1 MKILAVAGS
10 PRRGGN
16 SDTLLEQAIDGAQS
30 AGATVELA
38 ILSQLDVHPCTGCES
53 CFADGRCVVGDDYQ
67 DLYDKVL
74 EADAVML
81 ASPVYFTNVSGWT
94 KAFIDRF
101 QCLWA
106 LRFVLKRPVPLPAGG
121 KKRRAIF
128 LATAGS
134 PSTRFDCTLSTVR
147 AMFSTI
153 DATWVGSVCVNN
165 IDQRGS
171 VAEHPDIL
179 AQARELG
186 ARLVSAS
193 GES

>member
-16 SDTLLEQAIDGAQS
+16 SDTLLQQAIAGAQT
-30 AGATVELA
+30 AGATVELVV
-38 ILSQLDVHPCTGCES
+38 LSQLDIHPCAGCER
-53 CFADGRCVVGDDYQ
+53 CFADGRCVVNDDYQ
-67 DLYDKVL
+67 SLYDKVL
-74 EADAVML
+74 AADAVML
-81 ASPVYFTNVSGWT
+81 ASPVHFTNVSGWT

-106 LRFVLKRPVPLPAGG
+106 LRHVLKRSVPLPAGG

-134 PSTRFDCTLSTVR
+134 PTLRFDCTLSTVR
-147 AMFSTI
+147 AMFSAI
-153 DATWVGSVCVNN
+153 EATWIGSVCVNN
-165 IDQRGS
+165 IDQRGA
-171 VAEHPDIL
+171 VAEHPDTL
-179 AQARELG
+179 KQAYELG
-186 ARLVSAS
+186 ARLVSES

>member
-1 MKILAVAGS
+1 MKIMAVAGS

-16 SDTLLEQAIDGAQS
+16 SDALLEQAIAGAQS
-30 AGATVELA
+30 AGATVDLVV
-38 ILSQLDVHPCTGCES
+38 LSQLAVQPCTGCER
-53 CFADGRCVVGDDYQ
+53 CFADGRCVVRDDYQ
-67 DLYDKVL
+67 TLYDKVL

-81 ASPVYFTNVSGWT
+81 ASPVHFTNVSGWT

-106 LRFVLKRPVPLPAGG
+106 LRHVLKRPVPLPCGG

-153 DATWVGSVCVNN
+153 EATWIGSVCVNN

-171 VAEHPDIL
+171 VAKHPEL
-179 AQARELG
+179 LEQARELG
-186 ARLVSAS
+186 ARLVGEV